1 MHAFALVI
9 RPDWRLRLMTPVAI
23 PYLRA
28 RDRPMHMQNALVVWA
43 PRMMPIEEAAVQS
56 ALDTALVQSR
66 T

>member
-1 MHAFALVI
+1 
-9 RPDWRLRLMTPVAI
+9 MTPVAI